1 MLWSSGRGTMDTSDV
16 LREWIKGEVIR
27 GSDSSLAG
35 PFAVTK
41 AVAVY
46 EIEDVD
52 GARYLGSMW
61 ENFCEWDSGLLKT
74 ALHEIEGCDA
84 DD

>member
-1 MLWSSGRGTMDTSDV
+1 MNGTDALCAWVHDEIVEDRGDMLP
-16 LREWIKGEVIR
+16 
-27 GSDSSLAG
+27 G

-46 EIEDVD
+46 EVEDIH
-52 GARYLGSMW
+52 GNRYLGSMW
-61 ENFCEWDSGLLKT
+61 ENFCEWDSGLLT
-74 ALHEIEGCDA
+74 AALREIEGCNA

>member
-1 MLWSSGRGTMDTSDV
+1 MLSGSGRGRMSDRTDA
-16 LREWIKGEVIR
+16 LRTWIHDE
-27 GSDSSLAG
+27 LAAGGHGPCG

-46 EIEDVD
+46 EVEDLG
-52 GARYLGSMW
+52 GARFLGSMW
-61 ENFCEWDSGLLKT
+61 ENFCEWDSGLLSA
-74 ALHEIEGCDA
+74 ALCEIEGCDA